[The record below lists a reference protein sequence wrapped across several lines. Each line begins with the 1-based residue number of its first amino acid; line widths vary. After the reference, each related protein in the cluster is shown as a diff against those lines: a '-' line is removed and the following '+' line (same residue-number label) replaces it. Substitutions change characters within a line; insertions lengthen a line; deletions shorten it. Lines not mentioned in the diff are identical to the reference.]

1 MTKHRVTCEY
11 PDCRRVWRENCAD
24 CAQDM
29 ADKHRRETGHDVRV
43 QISSE
48 TSWQELKEMTGL
60 AHPVMLRMK
69 RRGW

>member
-1 MTKHRVTCEY
+1 
-11 PDCRRVWRENCAD
+11 
-24 CAQDM
+24 M
-29 ADKHRRETGHDVRV
+29 AEKHRRETGHDVRV